1 MFRTVWFYIPH
12 RTPQPP
18 SHRILPLTHSPP
30 VLHPPTI
37 TTQRASL
44 DEAALRIQEDAA
56 AAATREQQWR
66 ETKEAMEAEVP
77 RWCGSDR
84 FIT

>member
-1 MFRTVWFYIPH
+1 
-12 RTPQPP
+12 
-18 SHRILPLTHSPP
+18 L
-30 VLHPPTI
+30 

-77 RWCGSDR
+77 RCGVGQTDR